1 MIILW
6 DLSSMSEVKEYFVL
20 AYSTRFSYIS
30 LILNAFLW
38 WNSLIFSHSLLNL
51 SSEMHHPFILY
62 HSAIPNHVYLSR
74 SISNVMYFMTPFTIH
89 FSLLDFFSALISPM
103 NITFCFSFIQIHWAP
118 FTCWALYHAI
128 ETQRWMIQD
137 LCPQRCCN

>member
-6 DLSSMSEVKEYFVL
+6 DLSSISEVKEYFVL
-20 AYSTRFSYIS
+20 TYSTRFYIS
-30 LILNAFLW
+30 LILNAFLQ
-38 WNSLIFSHSLLNL
+38 WNSLIFSHGLLHL

-62 HSAIPNHVYLSR
+62 HGAIPNHVYLSR

-103 NITFCFSFIQIHWAP
+103 NTTFCFSFIQIHWAP
-118 FTCWALYHAI
+118 FTCCALYYVI